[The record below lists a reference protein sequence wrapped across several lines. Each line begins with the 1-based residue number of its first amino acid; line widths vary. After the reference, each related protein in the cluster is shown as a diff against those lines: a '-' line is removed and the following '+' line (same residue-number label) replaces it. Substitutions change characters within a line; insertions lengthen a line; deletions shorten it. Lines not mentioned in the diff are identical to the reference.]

1 MIDGRTMSRINRRA
15 RVIAMEGIVIAV
27 QEKRKEEWRR
37 DEKRR
42 EREEILSDE
51 LDSVWRKE
59 SRFKLKLKLRITT
72 RRGM

>member
-1 MIDGRTMSRINRRA
+1 MMSRINRRA
-15 RVIAMEGIVIAV
+15 RVIVMGGMVIAA
-27 QEKRKEEWRR
+27 QETRKEEWRR

-51 LDSVWRKE
+51 LDSVWRNE
-59 SRFKLKLKLRITT
+59 SRLKLKLRITT